1 MGNTPSALL
10 LRNINFEDLQYAL
23 QHSSPAPAQPHQ
35 QSLIINTL
43 EALNQ
48 KCLIKGTLPAQ
59 EEEQVL
65 NTHLEKNKK
74 IQIIIYGMNASDY
87 SIGKK
92 YEQLAALGFSNVY
105 IYAGGLFE
113 WLLLQDIYGKEQ
125 FSTTTKEPDLL
136 KYKGRQQF
144 NVKMLCL

>member
-105 IYAGGLFE
+105 IYA
-113 WLLLQDIYGKEQ
+113 I
-125 FSTTTKEPDLL
+125 
-136 KYKGRQQF
+136 RQ
-144 NVKMLCL
+144 K